1 MRDFY
6 WDILEL
12 IARALRFKQR
22 SGSQSCSDIQ
32 FFFCEG
38 MLVKKDRKDWN
49 WQEVEGEEE
58 EEEDVVTGL
67 CLVGVYPT

>member
-1 MRDFY
+1 
-6 WDILEL
+6 
-12 IARALRFKQR
+12 
-22 SGSQSCSDIQ
+22 
-32 FFFCEG
+32 